1 MSQRSCFVT
10 GAYGLLGSW
19 LVKGLLARGDK
30 VTVLRRD
37 RLPRSAFDLMG
48 LEPDVTVVDGDVR
61 DAAVLSRALSDYEI
75 DTVYHLAAQ
84 ALVQVANRTPVPT
97 FEANMQGTWT
107 LMEAVRLQ
115 EIPRT
120 VVASSDKAY
129 GPHDTLPY
137 REDFALQPKYPY
149 DVSKAATDLIA
160 RSYFHT
166 FGVPVAVTRCAN
178 LYGGGDL
185 NTSRLVPEVVRA
197 ILTGGRPVIRSDG
210 SPERDYLYV
219 EDAVGA
225 YLAITDG
232 IDAGVAA
239 GEAFNAGSGRPR
251 SVLDLVRTIARV
263 AGSDVEPEICG
274 SGTPNAE
281 IDRQYVDISKIRER
295 CGWAP
300 SVELDDGVGRTIEWY
315 RSHAEVFAS

>member
-1 MSQRSCFVT
+1 
-10 GAYGLLGSW
+10 
-19 LVKGLLARGDK
+19 
-30 VTVLRRD
+30 
-37 RLPRSAFDLMG
+37 
-48 LEPDVTVVDGDVR
+48 
-61 DAAVLSRALSDYEI
+61 
-75 DTVYHLAAQ
+75 
-84 ALVQVANRTPVPT
+84 
-97 FEANMQGTWT
+97 MQGTWT

-137 REDFALQPKYPY
+137 REDFALQAKYPY

-185 NTSRLVPEVVRA
+185 NASRLVPEVVRA
-197 ILTGGRPVIRSDG
+197 VLTGSRPVIRSDG

-239 GEAFNAGSGRPR
+239 GEAFNAGSGRPLA
-251 SVLDLVRTIARV
+251 VIDLVRTIARV
-263 AGSDVEPEICG
+263 AGTDVEPDVRG
-274 SGTPNAE
+274 SGTPSAE
-281 IDRQYVDISKIRER
+281 IDRQYVDITKIRER
-295 CGWAP
+295 CGWEPA
-300 SVELDDGVGRTIEWY
+300 VDLEEGVRRTIDWY
-315 RSHAEVFAS
+315 RAHPEVLAS

>member
-19 LVKGLLARGDK
+19 LVRGLLARGDK

-37 RLPRSAFDLMG
+37 RLPRSTLDLMG
-48 LEPDVTVVDGDVR
+48 LEREVAVVEGDVR
-61 DAAVLSRALSDYEI
+61 DAAVLSRAISDYEI

-107 LMEAVRLQ
+107 LMEAVRLH
-115 EIPRT
+115 EVPRT

-137 REDFALQPKYPY
+137 REDFALQARFPY

-185 NTSRLVPEVVRA
+185 NFSRLVPEVVRA
-197 ILTGGRPVIRSDG
+197 VLTGGRPVIRSDG

-219 EDAVGA
+219 EDAVAA

-232 IDAGVAA
+232 IDAGVAS
-239 GEAFNAGSGRPR
+239 GEAFNAGTGRP
-251 SVLDLVRTIARV
+251 VAVIDLVRTIARA
-263 AGSDVEPEICG
+263 AGRDIEPDIRG

-281 IDRQYVDISKIRER
+281 LDRQYVDITKIGER
-295 CGWAP
+295 CDWAP
-300 SVELDDGVGRTIEWY
+300 SVELDEGMRRTIEWY
-315 RSHAEVFAS
+315 GAHSEVLAA

>member
-1 MSQRSCFVT
+1 VSQRSCFVT